1 MDVVER
7 VIIKIDEKDSK
18 FKKCSLKLF
27 TAIAKIDALSSGKIQ
42 KHNYLTSLKI
52 LTPQQN
58 KIIEEAI
65 FIYLSLFKAFQ
76 RQKMLL
82 PTGSRLNEFKLIEK
96 LC

>member
-1 MDVVER
+1 M
-7 VIIKIDEKDSK
+7 ILIKKLFTLST
-18 FKKCSLKLF
+18 LKLN
-27 TAIAKIDALSSGKIQ
+27 TAIAKIYALSSGKIQ

-58 KIIEEAI
+58 KIIEEVK

-82 PTGSRLNEFKLIEK
+82 VTGSRLNDFKSIEK